1 MIYLKFYQ
9 SVVSILGAINSNINI
24 AVAVSGGADSLA
36 LCFLFDK
43 LVKEHGGNFCCV
55 TIDHQL
61 RRESSSEAQK
71 VNEILN
77 YHNIKHYILP
87 WIGEKPKANI
97 QENARIARYKLLAD
111 FCKQHS
117 IGYLATGHQ
126 KNDQAENFI
135 IRLEHGSGIYGLSG
149 IPQMTDLNG
158 VTVIRPLLKF
168 SKEELQGFLVSEG
181 IKWIEDPSNQ
191 NEHFAR
197 VRIRKVLSQYPGF
210 IDKIATASINLSRAK
225 EVVEYMLQNSLN
237 DLVNYPQSNIA
248 TFSFDKFN
256 QLPQEIKF
264 RMLAKLLQEIGGNLK
279 PARGERIENLIAKIQ
294 AGLAFKAS
302 TLAGCLIKRKRE
314 QIIITREV
322 S

>member
-9 SVVSILGAINSNINI
+9 SIASILGAINNNINI
-24 AVAVSGGADSLA
+24 AVAVSGGSDSLA

-43 LVKEHGGNFCCV
+43 LVKEHGGNFYCV

-77 YHNIKHYILP
+77 YHNIKHYIVP

-117 IGYLATGHQ
+117 IGCLATGHQ

-135 IRLEHGSGIYGLSG
+135 IRIEHGSGIYGLSG

-158 VTVIRPLLKF
+158 VTVIRPLLNF
-168 SKEELQGFLVSEG
+168 SKEELQSFLLSEG
-181 IKWIEDPSNQ
+181 VEWIEDPSNQ

-197 VRIRKVLSQYPGF
+197 VRIRKVLSQYPEF
-210 IDKIATASINLSRAK
+210 IDKIATASVNLSRAK
-225 EVVEYMLQNSLN
+225 EVVEYMLQNSLRE
-237 DLVNYPQSNIA
+237 LVSYPGSNVA
-248 TFSFDKFN
+248 TFSVDKFN
-256 QLPQEIKF
+256 QLPQEIRF

-302 TLAGCLIKRKRE
+302 TLAGCLISRKRE
-314 QIIITREV
+314 QIIIMEEK
-322 S
+322 

>member
-9 SVVSILGAINSNINI
+9 SIASILGAINNDINI
-24 AVAVSGGADSLA
+24 AVAVSGGSDSLA
-36 LCFLFDK
+36 LCFLFNK
-43 LVKEHGGNFCCV
+43 LVKECGGNFCCV

-71 VNEILN
+71 VNEILS
-77 YHNIKHYILP
+77 YHNIKHYIIP
-87 WIGEKPKANI
+87 WVGEKPKANI

-135 IRLEHGSGIYGLSG
+135 IRIEHGSGIYGLSG
-149 IPQMTDLNG
+149 IPQMTEING
-158 VTVIRPLLKF
+158 VSVIRPLLKF
-168 SKEELQGFLVSEG
+168 SKDELQSFLMAEE

-197 VRIRKVLSQYPGF
+197 ARIRKVLNQHPEF

-225 EVVEYMLQNSLN
+225 EVVEYMLQNSLS
-237 DLVNYPQSNIA
+237 DLVNYPQSNRA
-248 TFSFDKFN
+248 TFSFEKFN
-256 QLPQEIKF
+256 QLPQEIRF
-264 RMLAKLLQEIGGNLK
+264 RMLSKLLQEIGGNLK
-279 PARGERIENLIAKIQ
+279 SARGERIENLISKIE
-294 AGLAFKAS
+294 AGVAFKAS
-302 TLAGCLIKRKRE
+302 TLGGCLISRKRE
-314 QIIITREV
+314 QIIIMEEK
-322 S
+322 